1 MSKTSTVSKIKLTS
15 YDDLFGSSLSTGAN
29 QIQQIPLADLH
40 EFKDHPFKVM
50 DDEKM
55 QETVESIKEHGIL
68 IPGIVRP
75 RKSGGYEIIS
85 GHRRKHAS
93 ELLGLT
99 TMPVIVRDYT
109 DDEATIIM
117 VDSNIQRENILPSE
131 KAFAYKMKLEAM
143 KHQGKAGK
151 ASAAHVGEAAG
162 DNAKTVQRYIRLT
175 YLIPEFL
182 QMVDDST
189 LPLMCGVDLSFLSLD
204 VQMVVYQ
211 TITQHHIKL
220 TLKLTGQL
228 REKENLTGKE
238 IEEILFGIPSTP
250 PSKRSIKLPQKTL
263 DNYFT
268 PDYTEKQ
275 IQDILISLLDRWKS
289 EQG

>member
-15 YDDLFGSSLSTGAN
+15 YDDLFGSSLPAGTD
-29 QIQQIPLADLH
+29 QIQQIPLSDLH
-40 EFKDHPFKVM
+40 EFKDHPFKIL

-75 RKSGGYEIIS
+75 RKEGGYEIIS
-85 GHRRKHAS
+85 GHRRKHAC

-151 ASAAHVGEAAG
+151 ASAAQVGEAAG

-189 LPLMCGVDLSFLSLD
+189 LPMMCGVDLSFLSLD

-238 IEEILFGIPSTP
+238 IEEILLGIPSTP

>member
-162 DNAKTVQRYIRLT
+162 DNAKAVQRYIRLT

-182 QMVDDST
+182 QMVDDNA
-189 LPLMCGVDLSFLSLD
+189 LPMMCGVDLSFLSLD
-204 VQMVVYQ
+204 VQMIVYQ

-228 REKENLTGKE
+228 REKENLTGIE
-238 IEEILFGIPSTP
+238 IEEILLGIPSTS

-268 PDYTEKQ
+268 PDYTDKQ
-275 IQDILISLLDRWKS
+275 IQDILISLLERWKA
-289 EQG
+289 EQH